1 MKKTLLVILIF
12 FTTNIYAQVSIGK
25 NIVDGNGILD
35 FGTDNKGILLPVVN
49 VSSSTSYENGT
60 ILMDFTD
67 MKLKVMQNSAWLE
80 LSDSGSLLE
89 QKDES
94 NNTITT
100 NRIMNTSQEDGEG
113 VVIGAET
120 SSAKGVLVLEA
131 TDKALILPKV
141 NKPHENILSPAAGT
155 IVYDTESKSLAV
167 FDGIVW
173 SYWK

>member
-1 MKKTLLVILIF
+1 MKEFLIIVLLL
-12 FTTNIYAQVSIGK
+12 FTTTIHAQISIGK
-25 NIVDGNGILD
+25 NTVDGNGILD
-35 FGTDNKGILLPVVN
+35 FGTDNKGILVPVVN
-49 VSSSTSYENGT
+49 VSSFTNHENGT
-60 ILMDFTD
+60 ILMDSTD

-113 VVIGAET
+113 VVIGAAT

-155 IVYDTESKSLAV
+155 IVYDTASKSLAV
-167 FDGIVW
+167 FDGVVW
-173 SYWK
+173 NYWK